1 MINAAEPVD
10 AVSIDAFY
18 GVFEQFGLN
27 KGVIFPTYGLAEHTV
42 YVCSNG
48 VQRLTVNKTQME
60 VQRLIQ
66 VYSDKELQ
74 RKHVSPKLTSD
85 EEISKRDVVVLM
97 GCGRPSASAGLNLRI
112 VDTETFV
119 ALGED
124 HVGEIW
130 LNSPSTAAGY
140 WGMEE
145 KSLVD
150 FGATLSGSDDQNGRR
165 YLRTGDMGFLHNG
178 ELFVCG
184 RLKDLIIIRGR
195 NHYPQDI
202 ERTCESV
209 AGSNSGLQLRNGC
222 SAAFSVS
229 VAGQEVVVYVAELI
243 DGCVLGTY
251 SVADGDAFLES
262 IRVEVQANHGI
273 SLSAVYLLS
282 PRTIQKTSSGKI
294 ARQLVRRA
302 YLEGSL
308 KTQLSWSDLDASSE
322 INDGVFSVV
331 LRDKAM
337 GEIFAGDD
345 ERMDPTGQPLFKVL
359 HRLTHAVGQCLHKDP
374 AQISI
379 SAPLVSLGMDSMQ
392 SIALQSIL
400 DASFTLSLPDELMF
414 ETDATLSTLAKCLI
428 NGGLLRHRPIML
440 LGSDLHEAAR
450 KIEVSK
456 PYNKTFWGK
465 WFGVDTSGGGASG
478 RMSAMLSPQ
487 WLQEHQVKAHVDTLS
502 FPDGCALKEV
512 PLRPFDDAFAILYSF
527 LFFGVFMWLPVC
539 ITLVFIMFPLRVAT
553 AIFSTFL
560 LVVYTAPFDCYPA
573 CFRTGW
579 ALGLVNRY
587 YSYRMIIEAPRE
599 SYTAV
604 PSIYSFGPHGV
615 FSIAPAIQSLL
626 NEFVLG
632 ENMHFLAASAALWVP
647 VYNVYLRMMGFRS
660 VDRKPFKDTLLSG
673 RSVGIIPGGIAEMLS
688 TNVDTEIM
696 MVQERKGFISIA
708 LETGAQIVPCYCF
721 GNTQTFACGSNR
733 YLEYLSRF
741 FRMSLIIF
749 WGRFGLP
756 VPFRTAQI
764 TVVGRPLLL
773 PKVTHPTPEL
783 INDYHE
789 QYLRETRRLYDKYK
803 NTYNWQERKLIF
815 KR

>member
-1 MINAAEPVD
+1 
-10 AVSIDAFY
+10 
-18 GVFEQFGLN
+18 
-27 KGVIFPTYGLAEHTV
+27 V

-48 VQRLTVNKTQME
+48 EQRLAVDKALME
-60 VQRLIQ
+60 GQRLIS
-66 VYSDKELQ
+66 VMHSDKKEVQ
-74 RKHVSPKLTSD
+74 KKLAGG
-85 EEISKRDVVVLM
+85 EAKKDVVVLM
-97 GCGRPSASAGLNLRI
+97 GCGRPSSSDQLDLRI
-112 VDTETFV
+112 VDTESSI
-119 ALGED
+119 ALEED
-124 HVGEIW
+124 RVGEIW
-130 LNSPSTAAGY
+130 LHSPSAAAGY

-145 KSLVD
+145 RSRAD
-150 FGATLSGSDDQNGRR
+150 FGAVLSGASDEQNGRR
-165 YLRTGDMGFLHNG
+165 YLRTGDLGFLHNG

-209 AGSNSGLQLRNGC
+209 RGPNGVGLGLRKGC

-229 VAGQEVVVYVAELI
+229 VAGQEMAVYVAELN
-243 DGCVLGTY
+243 DGCALGTY
-251 SVADGDAFLES
+251 SSSDGDAILES
-262 IRVEVQANHGI
+262 IRVEVQTSHGI
-273 SLSAVYLLS
+273 SLSTVCLLP

-308 KTQLSWSDLDASSE
+308 KAQLSWSDLDASSAGSGFE
-322 INDGVFSVV
+322 FVTMPRCS
-331 LRDKAM
+331 DKAIESTAE
-337 GEIFAGDD
+337 GD
-345 ERMDPTGQPLFKVL
+345 ERMDPTGQPLTIVL
-359 HRLTHAVGQCLHKDP
+359 DRLTQAVAQCLHRD
-374 AQISI
+374 AAHIST
-379 SAPLVSLGMDSMQ
+379 SAPLASLGMDSMQ
-392 SIALQSIL
+392 SIALQSVL
-400 DASFTLSLPDELMF
+400 DASFTISLPDELMF
-414 ETDATLSTLAKCLI
+414 EMDATLSTLAECLV
-428 NGGLLRHRPIML
+428 NGGSFRYRPIML

-450 KIEVSK
+450 KIEISK
-456 PYNKTFWGK
+456 PYNKTFLGK
-465 WFGVDTSGGGASG
+465 WFGVDASGGGQGG

-487 WLQEHQVKAHVDTLS
+487 WIREHQVKAHVDTLS
-502 FPDGCALKEV
+502 FPDGCALEEV
-512 PLRPFDDAFAILYSF
+512 PLRPLDDPFAVLYSF

-539 ITLVFIMFPLRVAT
+539 IALVFMLLSFKIAA

-560 LVVYTAPFDCYPA
+560 VIVYTAPFDCYPA

-599 SYTAV
+599 SYTSV

-615 FSIAPAIQSLL
+615 FSISPAIQSLL
-626 NEFVLG
+626 NEFALG

-673 RSVGIIPGGIAEMLS
+673 RSVGIIPGGIAEMFS
-688 TNVDTEIM
+688 TNADTEIM
-696 MVQERKGFISIA
+696 MVQERKGFIAIA

-721 GNTQTFACGSNR
+721 GNTQTFFCGSNR
-733 YLEYLSRF
+733 YLEYLSRV
-741 FRMSLIIF
+741 FRMSLILF

-764 TVVGRPLLL
+764 TVIGRPLLL
-773 PKVTHPTPEL
+773 PKVVHPTPEL

-803 NTYNWQERKLIF
+803 NTYNWQQRKLVF